1 MAGKAFRF
9 CWRILSLLVLVAGN
23 AFRYFRSF
31 SLLVLVAGKA
41 FRCFRSFSLLVLAAY
56 LISFDFL

>member
-9 CWRILSLLVLVAGN
+9 C
-23 AFRYFRSF
+23 FRSF

-41 FRCFRSFSLLVLAAY
+41 LRCFRSFRFCFRSFSLLVLVAGKA
-56 LISFDFL
+56 LRCFRGG